1 MMNSLRKIAPIF
13 GVIIFALACGLAVQ
27 AQTTGVVRGTVTD
40 PNGAVVSGATVTLTK
55 KSTNVPTTTTSG
67 SSGQFEFQNVLPG
80 NDYELK
86 VEARQS
92 ANLPHQDPARQ

>member
-67 SSGQFEFQNVLPG
+67 SSGQFASDTGGRLTG
-80 NDYELK
+80 NEGEVGIY
-86 VEARQS
+86 R
-92 ANLPHQDPARQ
+92 R